1 MTFMFKNK
9 KNLKKKSLP
18 SSLKSFFRRSVCVG
32 VLMILISGGL
42 VWRLV
47 HFQILDSERYVAHGV
62 NQRMKTEKVFAQRGS
77 ILDRH
82 GVDLAVSVP
91 RHSLV
96 ADSRLVEDPVLTARA
111 LVQIIG
117 GNLEELEKRLSS
129 GKKFVYLSRQV
140 EDRFVDAVLSLK
152 LSGVYSQKE
161 QSRVRPDGD
170 SVLAIVGR
178 TDIDGN
184 GISGLEKSHEE
195 YLSGEDGLKIVER
208 GPRGSTI
215 PGGEYSLEPAKNGK
229 TIVVTLDRSLQFE
242 AEKILISGVD
252 EAGANGGLLVAMRPS
267 TGEILVSVAV
277 ERNENGVTEQVSEH
291 RSVTWTFEPG
301 SIIKPL
307 TFSAVMDARVAST
320 DSVKK
325 VADEIHVHDSD
336 FSDWFDHDE
345 TEWSLSEILYRSSNV
360 GTILWAQ
367 EIGASLLHN
376 KLQKFGIGRK
386 SELNF
391 PGEASG
397 ILLPVEKW
405 SGTSLPTIAIGQGV
419 AVTPVQMLTA
429 YATLANRGLKP
440 APTLIRGMGDD
451 IDMLVNSIDTQP
463 ERIIE
468 SSTAEA
474 LVQIIE
480 KVVSSGTGKNAQVPG
495 YRVAGKTGTA
505 WKPQLGGYG
514 EEKEDRRYVVSFAG
528 FFPVDDPEIV
538 ALVVVDEPSASAES
552 GGKAAAPI
560 FADFAKFAARQL
572 RIPSENEKIDP
583 SSAERVL
590 AMTPAQAE
598 FLNAT
603 SSEFSSEKFGEEIAG
618 SLVN

>member
-1 MTFMFKNK
+1 
-9 KNLKKKSLP
+9 
-18 SSLKSFFRRSVCVG
+18 
-32 VLMILISGGL
+32 MILVSGGL

-47 HFQILDSERYVAHGV
+47 YFQILDSERYIAHGAS
-62 NQRMKTEKVFAQRGS
+62 QRMKTEKVFAQRGS

-91 RHSLV
+91 RRSLV
-96 ADSRLVEDPVLTARA
+96 ADARLVEDPVLTAKA
-111 LVQIIG
+111 LIQIIG
-117 GNLEELEKRLSS
+117 GDLEELEKKLSS
-129 GKKFVYLSRQV
+129 GKRFVYLARQV
-140 EDRFVDAVLSLK
+140 EDRFADAVLSLK
-152 LSGVYSQKE
+152 LSGVYTQKE

-178 TDIDGN
+178 TDIDGK
-184 GISGLEKSHEE
+184 GISGLEKSHDT
-195 YLSGEDGLKIVER
+195 YLAGENGLKIVER

-215 PGGEYSLEPAKNGK
+215 PGGEYSLEAAENGQ
-229 TIVVTLDRSLQFE
+229 TIVSTLDRSLQFQ

-252 EAGANGGLLVAMRPS
+252 KAEAKGGLLVAMRPS
-267 TGEILVSVAV
+267 TGEILASVAV
-277 ERNENGVTEQVSEH
+277 ERNPDGVTQQVSEH
-291 RSVTWTFEPG
+291 RSATWTFEPG
-301 SIIKPL
+301 SIMKPL
-307 TFSAVMDARVAST
+307 TFSAVMDAGAASI
-320 DSVKK
+320 DSVRK
-325 VADEIHVHDSD
+325 VEDEIHVHDSD
-336 FSDWFDHDE
+336 FSDWFDHE
-345 TEWSLSEILYRSSNV
+345 EAEWSVSEILYRSSNV

-386 SELNF
+386 TELNF
-391 PGEASG
+391 PGEANG

-419 AVTPVQMLTA
+419 SVTPLQMLTA
-429 YATLANRGLKP
+429 YATLATRGLKP
-440 APTLIRGMGDD
+440 APTLIRSMGNNV
-451 IDMLVNSIDTQP
+451 DMAFESLKTQP
-463 ERIIE
+463 ERVIE
-468 SSTAEA
+468 SQTADS

-480 KVVSSGTGKNAQVPG
+480 TVVSSGTGRNAQVPG

-538 ALVVVDEPSASAES
+538 ALVVVDEPSSAADS

-583 SSAERVL
+583 TSSERVL
-590 AMTPAQAE
+590 AITSIQAGL
-598 FLNAT
+598 LN
-603 SSEFSSEKFGEEIAG
+603 SFSSELPNDEFYEEVAG
-618 SLVN
+618 SLVE

>member
-1 MTFMFKNK
+1 M
-9 KNLKKKSLP
+9 KKKPQASP
-18 SSLKSFFRRSVCVG
+18 LKSFFRRSIFFGLV
-32 VLMILISGGL
+32 MILVSGGL

-47 HFQILDSERYVAHGV
+47 YFQILDSERYIAHGAS
-62 NQRMKTEKVFAQRGS
+62 QRMKTEKVFAQRGS

-91 RHSLV
+91 RRSLV
-96 ADSRLVEDPVLTARA
+96 ADARLVEDPVLTAKA
-111 LVQIIG
+111 LIQIIG
-117 GNLEELEKRLSS
+117 GDLEELEKKLSS
-129 GKKFVYLSRQV
+129 GKRFVYLARQV
-140 EDRFVDAVLSLK
+140 EDRFADAVLSLK
-152 LSGVYSQKE
+152 LSGVYTQKE

-178 TDIDGN
+178 TDIDGK
-184 GISGLEKSHEE
+184 GISGLEKSHDA
-195 YLSGEDGLKIVER
+195 YLAGENGLKIVER

-215 PGGEYSLEPAKNGK
+215 PGGEYSLEAAENGE
-229 TIVVTLDRSLQFE
+229 TIVSTLDRSLQFQ

-252 EAGANGGLLVAMRPS
+252 KAEAKGGLLVAMRPS
-267 TGEILVSVAV
+267 TGEILASVAV
-277 ERNENGVTEQVSEH
+277 ERNPDGVTQQVSEH
-291 RSVTWTFEPG
+291 RSATWTFEPG

-307 TFSAVMDARVAST
+307 TFSAVMDAGAASI
-320 DSVKK
+320 DSVRK
-325 VADEIHVHDSD
+325 VEDEIHVHDSD
-336 FSDWFDHDE
+336 FSDWFDHE
-345 TEWSLSEILYRSSNV
+345 EAEWSVSEILYRSSNV

-376 KLQKFGIGRK
+376 KLQKFGLGRK

-391 PGEASG
+391 PGEANG

-419 AVTPVQMLTA
+419 SVTPLQMLTA

-440 APTLIRGMGDD
+440 APTLIRSMGNNV
-451 IDMLVNSIDTQP
+451 DMTFESLKTQP

-468 SSTAEA
+468 SQTADS

-480 KVVSSGTGKNAQVPG
+480 TVVSSGTGRNAQVPG

-538 ALVVVDEPSASAES
+538 ALVVVDEPSSNADS

-560 FADFAKFAARQL
+560 FADFAKFAVRQL

-583 SSAERVL
+583 TSSERVL
-590 AMTPAQAE
+590 AITSIQAGL
-598 FLNAT
+598 LN
-603 SSEFSSEKFGEEIAG
+603 SFSSELPNDGFDEEVAG
-618 SLVN
+618 SLVE

>member
-1 MTFMFKNK
+1 M
-9 KNLKKKSLP
+9 
-18 SSLKSFFRRSVCVG
+18 V
-32 VLMILISGGL
+32 LISGGL

-47 HFQILDSERYVAHGV
+47 YFQILDSERYIAHGV
-62 NQRMKTEKVFAQRGS
+62 SQRMKTEKVFAQRGS
-77 ILDRH
+77 ILDRY

-91 RHSLV
+91 RRSLV
-96 ADSRLVEDPVLTARA
+96 ADSRLVEDPVLTAKA
-111 LVQIIG
+111 LIQIIG
-117 GNLEELEKRLSS
+117 GDLEELEEKLSS
-129 GKKFVYLSRQV
+129 GKQFVYVSRQV

-152 LSGVYSQKE
+152 LAGIYTLKE

-170 SVLAIVGR
+170 SVLAIIGR

-184 GISGLEKSHEE
+184 GISGLEKSHDE
-195 YLSGEDGLKIVER
+195 YLSGANGLKIVER

-215 PGGEYSLEPAKNGK
+215 PGGEYSLEAAENGE
-229 TIVVTLDRSLQFE
+229 TVISTLDRSLQFE

-252 EAGANGGLLVAMRPS
+252 KAEAKGGLLVAMRPS
-267 TGEILVSVAV
+267 NGEILASVAV
-277 ERNENGVTEQVSEH
+277 ERNADGVTQQVSEH
-291 RSVTWTFEPG
+291 RSATWTFEPG

-307 TFSAVMDARVAST
+307 TFSAVLDAGVASMN
-320 DSVKK
+320 SVRK

-345 TEWSLSEILYRSSNV
+345 SDWSVSEILYRSSNV

-367 EIGASLLHN
+367 EIGPSLLHN
-376 KLQKFGIGRK
+376 KLQKFGIGRR
-386 SELNF
+386 SELDF
-391 PGEASG
+391 PGEANG

-419 AVTPVQMLTA
+419 SVTPVQMLTA
-429 YATLANRGLKP
+429 YATLANRGVKP
-440 APTLIRGMGDD
+440 APTLVRGMGDNV
-451 IDMLVNSIDTQP
+451 DMLENPVNAQP
-463 ERIIE
+463 ERVINSQTAESLVEIIE
-468 SSTAEA
+468 T
-474 LVQIIE
+474 
-480 KVVSSGTGKNAQVPG
+480 VVSSGTGRNAQVPG

-528 FFPVDDPEIV
+528 FFPVEEPEIV
-538 ALVVVDEPSASAES
+538 ALVVVDEPSASADS

-583 SSAERVL
+583 SSSERVL
-590 AMTPAQAE
+590 AVTPAQAE
-598 FLNAT
+598 L
-603 SSEFSSEKFGEEIAG
+603 FSSISSAVLSEEIAG
-618 SLVN
+618 SIVE

>member
-1 MTFMFKNK
+1 M
-9 KNLKKKSLP
+9 LL
-18 SSLKSFFRRSVCVG
+18 V
-32 VLMILISGGL
+32 SGGL

-47 HFQILDSERYVAHGV
+47 YFQILDSERYIAHGAS
-62 NQRMKTEKVFAQRGS
+62 QRMKTEKVFAQRGS

-91 RHSLV
+91 RRSLV
-96 ADSRLVEDPVLTARA
+96 ADARLVEDPVLTAKA
-111 LVQIIG
+111 LIQIIG
-117 GNLEELEKRLSS
+117 GDLEELEKKLSS
-129 GKKFVYLSRQV
+129 GKRFVYLARQV
-140 EDRFVDAVLSLK
+140 EDRFADAVLSLK
-152 LSGVYSQKE
+152 LSGVYTQKE

-178 TDIDGN
+178 TDIDGK
-184 GISGLEKSHEE
+184 GISGLEKSHDA
-195 YLSGEDGLKIVER
+195 YLAGENGLKIVER

-215 PGGEYSLEPAKNGK
+215 PGGEYSLEAAENGE
-229 TIVVTLDRSLQFE
+229 TIVSTLDRSLQFQ

-252 EAGANGGLLVAMRPS
+252 KAEAKGGLLVAMRPS
-267 TGEILVSVAV
+267 TGEILASVAV
-277 ERNENGVTEQVSEH
+277 ERNPDGVTQQVSEH
-291 RSVTWTFEPG
+291 RSATWTFEPG

-307 TFSAVMDARVAST
+307 TFSAVMDAGVASI
-320 DSVKK
+320 DSVRK
-325 VADEIHVHDSD
+325 VEDEIHVHDSD
-336 FSDWFDHDE
+336 FSDWFDHE
-345 TEWSLSEILYRSSNV
+345 EAEWSVSEILYRSSNV

-376 KLQKFGIGRK
+376 KLQKFGLGRK

-391 PGEASG
+391 PGEANG

-419 AVTPVQMLTA
+419 SVTPLQMLTA

-440 APTLIRGMGDD
+440 APTLIRSMGNNV
-451 IDMLVNSIDTQP
+451 DMTFESLKTQP

-468 SSTAEA
+468 SQTADS

-480 KVVSSGTGKNAQVPG
+480 TVVSSGTGRNAQVPG

-538 ALVVVDEPSASAES
+538 ALVVLDEPSSTADS

-583 SSAERVL
+583 TSSERVL
-590 AMTPAQAE
+590 AITSIQAGL
-598 FLNAT
+598 LN
-603 SSEFSSEKFGEEIAG
+603 SFSSELPNDGFDEEVAG
-618 SLVN
+618 SLVE

>member
-1 MTFMFKNK
+1 
-9 KNLKKKSLP
+9 
-18 SSLKSFFRRSVCVG
+18 
-32 VLMILISGGL
+32 MILVSGGL

-47 HFQILDSERYVAHGV
+47 YFQILDSERYIAHGAS
-62 NQRMKTEKVFAQRGS
+62 QRMKTEKVFAQRGS

-91 RHSLV
+91 RRSLV
-96 ADSRLVEDPVLTARA
+96 ADARLVEDPVLTAKA
-111 LVQIIG
+111 LIQIIG
-117 GNLEELEKRLSS
+117 GDLEELEKKLSS
-129 GKKFVYLSRQV
+129 GKRFVYLARQV
-140 EDRFVDAVLSLK
+140 EDRFADAVLSLK
-152 LSGVYSQKE
+152 LSGVYTQKE

-178 TDIDGN
+178 TDIDGK
-184 GISGLEKSHEE
+184 GISGLEKSHDA
-195 YLSGEDGLKIVER
+195 YLAGENGLKIVER

-215 PGGEYSLEPAKNGK
+215 PGGEYSLEAAENGE
-229 TIVVTLDRSLQFE
+229 TIVSTLDRSLQFQ

-252 EAGANGGLLVAMRPS
+252 KAEAKGGLLVAMRPS
-267 TGEILVSVAV
+267 TGEILASVAV
-277 ERNENGVTEQVSEH
+277 ERNPDGVTQQVSEH
-291 RSVTWTFEPG
+291 RSATWTFEPG

-307 TFSAVMDARVAST
+307 TFSAVMDAGVASI
-320 DSVKK
+320 DSVRK
-325 VADEIHVHDSD
+325 VEDEIHVHDSD
-336 FSDWFDHDE
+336 FSDWFDHE
-345 TEWSLSEILYRSSNV
+345 EAEWSVSEILYRSSNV

-376 KLQKFGIGRK
+376 KLQKFGLGRK

-391 PGEASG
+391 PGEANG

-419 AVTPVQMLTA
+419 SVTPLQMLTA

-440 APTLIRGMGDD
+440 APTLIRSMGNNV
-451 IDMLVNSIDTQP
+451 DMTFESLKTQP
-463 ERIIE
+463 KRIIE
-468 SSTAEA
+468 SQTADS

-480 KVVSSGTGKNAQVPG
+480 TVVSSGTGRNAQVPG

-538 ALVVVDEPSASAES
+538 ALVVVDEPSSNADS

-560 FADFAKFAARQL
+560 FADFAKFAVRQL

-583 SSAERVL
+583 TSSERVL
-590 AMTPAQAE
+590 AITSIQAGL
-598 FLNAT
+598 LN
-603 SSEFSSEKFGEEIAG
+603 SFSSELPNDEFYEEVAG
-618 SLVN
+618 SLVE

>member
-1 MTFMFKNK
+1 
-9 KNLKKKSLP
+9 
-18 SSLKSFFRRSVCVG
+18 
-32 VLMILISGGL
+32 MILVSGGL

-47 HFQILDSERYVAHGV
+47 YFQILDSERYIAHGAS
-62 NQRMKTEKVFAQRGS
+62 QRMKTEKVFAQRGS

-91 RHSLV
+91 RRSLV
-96 ADSRLVEDPVLTARA
+96 ADARLVEDPVLTAKA
-111 LVQIIG
+111 LIQIIG
-117 GNLEELEKRLSS
+117 GDLEELEKKLSS
-129 GKKFVYLSRQV
+129 GKKFVYLARQV
-140 EDRFVDAVLSLK
+140 EDRFADAVLSLK
-152 LSGVYSQKE
+152 LSGVYTQKE

-178 TDIDGN
+178 TDIDGK
-184 GISGLEKSHEE
+184 GISGLEKSHDT
-195 YLSGEDGLKIVER
+195 YLAGENGLKIVER

-215 PGGEYSLEPAKNGK
+215 PGGEYSLEAAENGQ
-229 TIVVTLDRSLQFE
+229 TIVSTLDRSLQFQ

-252 EAGANGGLLVAMRPS
+252 KAEAKGGLLVAMRPS
-267 TGEILVSVAV
+267 TGEILASVAV
-277 ERNENGVTEQVSEH
+277 ERNPDGVTQQVSEH
-291 RSVTWTFEPG
+291 RSATWTFEPG
-301 SIIKPL
+301 SIMKPL
-307 TFSAVMDARVAST
+307 TFSAVMDAGAASI
-320 DSVKK
+320 DSVRK
-325 VADEIHVHDSD
+325 VEDEIHVHDSD
-336 FSDWFDHDE
+336 FSDWFDHE
-345 TEWSLSEILYRSSNV
+345 EAEWSVSEILYRSSNV

-386 SELNF
+386 TELNF
-391 PGEASG
+391 PGEANG

-419 AVTPVQMLTA
+419 SVTPLQMLTA
-429 YATLANRGLKP
+429 YATLATRGLKP
-440 APTLIRGMGDD
+440 APTLIRSMGNNV
-451 IDMLVNSIDTQP
+451 DMAFESLKTQP
-463 ERIIE
+463 ERVIE
-468 SSTAEA
+468 SQTADS

-480 KVVSSGTGKNAQVPG
+480 TVVSSGTGRNAQVPG

-538 ALVVVDEPSASAES
+538 ALVVVDEPSSVADS

-583 SSAERVL
+583 TSSERVL
-590 AMTPAQAE
+590 AITSIQAGL
-598 FLNAT
+598 LN
-603 SSEFSSEKFGEEIAG
+603 SFSSELPNDEFYEEVAG
-618 SLVN
+618 SLVE